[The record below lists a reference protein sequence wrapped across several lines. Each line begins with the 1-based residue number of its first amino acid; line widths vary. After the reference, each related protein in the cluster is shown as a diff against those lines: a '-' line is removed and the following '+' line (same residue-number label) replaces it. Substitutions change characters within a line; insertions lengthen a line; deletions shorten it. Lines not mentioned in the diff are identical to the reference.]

1 MKAEEKLR
9 KTASIPRRMRSEL
22 SILTFSQGSKIRST
36 YIAFAQK
43 EKKRLEQEISESEQE
58 IATREKEVARLR
70 GVCADIRVS
79 SRSLTGSHHVR
90 HCRADGVPLR
100 GSTGGE
106 ETIAYV
112 VC

>member
-1 MKAEEKLR
+1 M
-9 KTASIPRRMRSEL
+9 
-22 SILTFSQGSKIRST
+22 
-36 YIAFAQK
+36 
-43 EKKRLEQEISESEQE
+43 SESEQE

-79 SRSLTGSHHVR
+79 FRSLTRSHHAR